1 MIAYMLSTVF
11 PSALSRTGTAMA
23 MLFSLSCAIA
33 LSFNY
38 NFDMISNSIKL
49 VDRHTSLFQFMI
61 LWLIHI
67 LVPLAL
73 VVLVIFTK
81 RQAFKRNKL
90 PVTPARQRVCSTSC
104 SAHSASPAP
113 SGRCCSGACCAT
125 IPSSLSAFWFT
136 ASMRSRR
143 SVTREKPRV

>member
-1 MIAYMLSTVF
+1 
-11 PSALSRTGTAMA
+11 MA

-67 LVPLAL
+67 LVPLSLIAL
-73 VVLVIFTK
+73 VVFTERHAYK
-81 RQAFKRNKL
+81 RTKL
-90 PVTPARQRVCSTSC
+90 PAL
-104 SAHSASPAP
+104 PAP
-113 SGRCCSGACCAT
+113 LDLKRPDRAEA
-125 IPSSLSAFWFT
+125 SSKKHTS
-136 ASMRSRR
+136 S
-143 SVTREKPRV
+143 